1 MRLLLDEVV
10 SKNYS
15 SKKASTV
22 EEWKEL
28 VMEPLPRSE
37 GSFTGNIVIVINV
50 LGESGIE
57 STRTAILWILATHD
71 TELPANIRILLTSQP
86 LTDIGEALNTRSNV
100 ESYIVLLCY
109 HLHSTDPQLCVRMPL
124 YIL

>member
-28 VMEPLPRSE
+28 VMEPLSRSE
-37 GSFTGNIVIVINV
+37 GPFTGNIVIVIDA
-50 LGESGIE
+50 LGESGIG
-57 STRTAILWILATHD
+57 RLFFGFL
-71 TELPANIRILLTSQP
+71 LPTMQNF
-86 LTDIGEALNTRSNV
+86 
-100 ESYIVLLCY
+100 
-109 HLHSTDPQLCVRMPL
+109 QL
-124 YIL
+124 ISGFF